1 MIDSKASARE
11 VVDML
16 RDGRFSDLEARF
28 APALRAAASAETVR
42 AAWMTELARIG
53 APSVVGEPTT
63 EDRDPGLVRVTV
75 RVVGERGEL
84 SVVMSLDPAGVLHGL
99 RLVPAGVDVGWT
111 PPPYAV
117 RRRLAERQVTV
128 GTGSLRV
135 EGTLTA
141 PRRVLGWRKGPAVV
155 LLGGGGPVDRDGSAG
170 PNKPMK
176 DLAWGLATLGIA
188 SIRFDKVTYVH
199 GEQVATRPEFTMT
212 DEYVPYAVAAV
223 RLLREQPGV
232 NGTRVYVL
240 GHSMGGKVAPRV
252 AAAEPSLAGLVV
264 MAGDAAPMHH
274 AAVRV
279 ARYLARLNPG
289 PAADEAV
296 RTAARQASLVD
307 GLDPSAASPGRDLP
321 LGLSAAYWLDQRDY
335 DPVATAVSINR
346 RMLIVQGGRDYQ
358 VTVDDD
364 LARWRAGL
372 GHRSDVTIRVYPD
385 DDHLF
390 FSGTGPSTP
399 DSYYQPQHV
408 DGMVIRQT
416 AEWLRA
422 GGRRR

>member
-1 MIDSKASARE
+1 
-11 VVDML
+11 ML

-53 APSVVGEPTT
+53 ALSVVGEPTT

-75 RVVGERGEL
+75 RVGGERGEL
-84 SVVMSLDPAGVLHGL
+84 SVVMSLDPVGVLHGL
-99 RLVPAGVDVGWT
+99 RLVPADVDAAWT
-111 PPPYAV
+111 PPPYAAIP
-117 RRRLAERQVTV
+117 RLTERQVAV
-128 GTGSLRV
+128 GAGSLRV

-141 PRRVLGWRKGPAVV
+141 PRRLLGWRKEPAVV
-155 LLGGGGPVDRDGSAG
+155 LLGGGGPVDRDGSTG

-212 DEYVPYAVAAV
+212 DEYVPYAIAAV
-223 RLLREQPGV
+223 RLLREQTGV
-232 NGTRVYVL
+232 DGTRVYVL
-240 GHSMGGKVAPRV
+240 GHSMGGKAAPRV
-252 AAAEPSLAGLVV
+252 AAAEPSVAGLVI
-264 MAGDAAPMHH
+264 MAGDASPMHG

-279 ARYLARLNPG
+279 TRYLAHLNPG
-289 PAADEAV
+289 PAAEEAV

-307 GLDPSAASPGRDLP
+307 SLDPSGASPSRDLP

-335 DPVATAVSINR
+335 DPVAAAASIDR

-372 GHRSDVTIRVYPD
+372 EHRSDVTIRVYPD

-408 DGMVIRQT
+408 DGAVIRQT
-416 AEWLRA
+416 AEWIRA
-422 GGRRR
+422 GDRRP